1 MADGPSVPAAGLRVL
16 MLEDDPVDRELIEQ
30 ELRRGLP
37 SVHLEVAG
45 DEATFLDALARGP
58 DLVLVDFNLP
68 GYGGLPALRAVLERS
83 PRTPVIVVTGSL
95 DEETAAEVIKS
106 GAADY
111 LLKDRLARLA
121 PAITAALEKRRILE
135 EKDAAMRALRESE
148 ERFSLAVR
156 GANDGIWDWDLRSG
170 RVYYSPRWRS
180 MLGTPREVGDRPED
194 WLQRVHPEDLPL
206 LRAALDAHLAGD
218 LPHLEVEHRV
228 RHADGTWRWMLAR
241 GLAVRG
247 PGGDP
252 YRLAGSQTD
261 VTRRK
266 EAEERLRHAAL
277 HDVLTGLPNRTLL
290 LDRIAQA
297 VGRGLRGRDFA
308 VLYIDLDQFKL
319 VNDSLGHVTG
329 DELLRQLA
337 GRFQD
342 CMRPADTVARLG
354 GDEFAAVVEDVSGA
368 AAALQVADRVHQVLH
383 APFMVM
389 GHELRLSASIGVV
402 AQGRHYTRAHE
413 LLRDA
418 DTAMYRAKRMG
429 RGGTQLFDAS
439 MHASAALRL
448 RMESD
453 LWQAVER
460 DQLELEYQPIVDLAA
475 TRTVGME
482 ALVRWRHP
490 QHGWLLPQDFVP
502 LAEET
507 GAIVGIGR
515 WVLGEACRT
524 FAAWNGGIGRD
535 VVPVSVNVSARQFA
549 GDDILGLVHS
559 ALDESG
565 LPANHLRL
573 ELTESAVMEDPEEA
587 AHKLSALKRLGVGL
601 AIDDFGTGY
610 SSLSQLSRFP
620 IDALK
625 VDRSF
630 VQRMS
635 ARPEEEQIVRTI
647 VALADHLGVSTV
659 AEGVETPRQRVRL
672 QRLGCRFGQGF
683 LFSRPLSEAAAA
695 DLMHRHL
702 EGAAQTN
709 A

>member
-1 MADGPSVPAAGLRVL
+1 MRVL
-16 MLEDDPVDRELIEQ
+16 ILEDEPCDRELIEQ
-30 ELRRGLP
+30 ELHRGLP
-37 SVHLEVAG
+37 YARLEIAG
-45 DEATFLDALARGP
+45 DEVHFLAALAGGP
-58 DLVLVDFNLP
+58 DLVLVDFNVP
-68 GYGGLPALRAVLERS
+68 GYGGMAALRAVLERS

-95 DEETAAEVIKS
+95 DEETAAEVIKA

-111 LLKDRLARLA
+111 LLKDRLARLV
-121 PAITAALEKRRILE
+121 PAIEAALEKRRILE

-148 ERFSLAVR
+148 ERYSLAVR
-156 GANDGIWDWDLRSG
+156 GANDGIGDWELRAG

-180 MLGTPREVGDRPED
+180 MLGDPED
-194 WLQRVHPEDLPL
+194 VGERPDDWLERVHPEDRPL
-206 LRAALDAHLAGD
+206 LREALDAHLAGA
-218 LPHLEVEHRV
+218 LPHLELEHRV

-241 GLAVRG
+241 GLAVRA
-247 PGGDP
+247 GDGAP

-266 EAEERLRHAAL
+266 EAEESLRHAAL
-277 HDVLTGLPNRTLL
+277 HDALTGLPNRSLL
-290 LDRIAQA
+290 LDRITQA
-297 VGRGLRGRDFA
+297 VGRGRRGRDFA

-337 GRFQD
+337 RRFQD
-342 CMRPADTVARLG
+342 CMRPGDTVARLG
-354 GDEFAAVVEDVSGA
+354 GDEFAAVVEDVAGA
-368 AAALQVADRVHQVLH
+368 AAALRVAERVHQVLQE
-383 APFMVM
+383 PFHVM
-389 GHELRLSASIGVV
+389 GHELRLSASIGLV
-402 AQGRHYTRAHE
+402 AEGLAYARADD

-418 DTAMYRAKRMG
+418 DTAMYRAKRLG
-429 RGGTQLFDAS
+429 RGGSQVFDAS
-439 MHASAALRL
+439 MHATAALRL
-448 RMESD
+448 RLETD

-460 DQLELEYQPIVDLAA
+460 QQLELDYQPIVDLSAS
-475 TRTVGME
+475 RLVGLE

-490 QHGWLLPQDFVP
+490 TEGRLLPLDFVG

-515 WVLGEACRT
+515 WVMLEACRA
-524 FAAWNGGIGRD
+524 FASWNGSTERN
-535 VVPVSVNVSARQFA
+535 PPALSVNVSARQFG
-549 GDDILGLVHS
+549 GDDILSLVRT
-559 ALDESG
+559 ALHESG
-565 LPANHLRL
+565 LPPDHLRL
-573 ELTESAVMEDPEEA
+573 ELTESAVMEDPEDA
-587 AHKLSALKRLGVGL
+587 ALKLAALKRLGVGL

-630 VQRMS
+630 VSGMS

-647 VALADHLGVSTV
+647 VALADHLGVATV

-683 LFSRPLSEAAAA
+683 LFSRPLGAPAAGE
-695 DLMHRHL
+695 LMRRHPHARAPRP
-702 EGAAQTN
+702 ETA
-709 A
+709 